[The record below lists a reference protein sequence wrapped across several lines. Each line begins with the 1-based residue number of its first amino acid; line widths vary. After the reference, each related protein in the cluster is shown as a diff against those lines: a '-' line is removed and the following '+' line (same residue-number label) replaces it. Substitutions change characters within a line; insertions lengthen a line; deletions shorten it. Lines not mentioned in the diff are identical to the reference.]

1 MQSKFV
7 KSVSC
12 VLPSLPFFYILPNAL
27 NTNFFTVRGVSMS
40 ETSPST
46 TTSTRIRSGAGKKPK
61 KSQIPIS
68 IAVIVV
74 MSGFALYLATIS
86 PNLSLFWIIGCCF
99 GFILQKSRFCFTASL
114 RDPALTG
121 STSVTRAVLI
131 AFAFTTIAFTA
142 IKYGAYLK
150 GLPIPGQS
158 YVVPISLATAVGAF
172 IFGIGMVIAGGC
184 ASGTL
189 MRVGEGFGMQLL
201 SLFFFVVG
209 SLWGAHDFGWWK
221 LNFMLDAPKVFLPDL
236 FGWAGALILQLLVIA
251 VLYILADKWESKKLT
266 GH

>member
-1 MQSKFV
+1 
-7 KSVSC
+7 
-12 VLPSLPFFYILPNAL
+12 
-27 NTNFFTVRGVSMS
+27 MS
-40 ETSPST
+40 EVNVG
-46 TTSTRIRSGAGKKPK
+46 TTSTRVRTSSKKAPK
-61 KSQIPIS
+61 KSQIPYG
-68 IAVIVV
+68 AALLVV
-74 MSGFALYLATIS
+74 LIGFGIFLATRS
-86 PNLSLFWIIGCCF
+86 ANLSLFWLIGCCF

-131 AFAFTTIAFTA
+131 AFAFTSIAFTA

-158 YVVPISLATAVGAF
+158 YVVPISLATAAGAF

-189 MRVGEGFGMQLL
+189 MRVGEGFGMQIL
-201 SLFFFVVG
+201 SLVFFVIG

-221 LNFMLDAPKVFLPDL
+221 LNFIVHGPQIFSRDL
-236 FGWAGALILQLLVIA
+236 FGWLGVIFIRLLVIA
-251 VLYILADKWESKKLT
+251 GLYILADKWENRNLEES
-266 GH
+266 